1 MAEYGTFTMDD
12 QGETPTP
19 EAEYGTFTM
28 SGAPVTEPANFTM
41 YDPPP
46 GEDDPSNPVTY
57 EKKQVIGRRSETR
70 AVKLEIERVKLRS
83 RNYYY
88 KDP

>member
-1 MAEYGTFTMDD
+1 MTEYGTFTMDP
-12 QGETPTP
+12 QGEILAV
-19 EAEYGTFTM
+19 AEYGTFTTKPL
-28 SGAPVTEPANFTM
+28 GEAFYGTFTM
-41 YDPPP
+41 YDSPP

-57 EKKQVIGRRSETR
+57 EKKRVIGRRSETR
-70 AVKLEIERVKLRS
+70 AVKLEVERVKLRS